1 MTRFQLFLQTTDK
14 TQLAKTIEVSR
25 QVVDAWATRG
35 SMPSPIMIRK
45 LVEGAGLDYS
55 DFFEEADD
63 ILN

>member
-1 MTRFQLFLQTTDK
+1 MTRFHLFLQTTDK

-25 QVVDAWATRG
+25 QLVDAWARG
-35 SMPSPIMIRK
+35 SMPSPNMIRK